1 MNYIYSKNI
10 DENARQ
16 RASLLTQ
23 CESDPQLRAEVKELF
38 KRDILFAFN
47 LWFWTFDTRTDSKH
61 LPFITYDFQDDAITR
76 LNDAIENGRDAF
88 IDKSRDMG
96 ATWIVLGT
104 FTWRY
109 LTKMGEE
116 FRVGSRKEDFVDK
129 VGDMGSLF
137 EKIRY
142 LLNRL
147 PWFLLPQGFD
157 GKKDM
162 PYMKVVNREL
172 GSAIIG
178 EATNENFARGDRK
191 KAVLFDEFQ
200 TWEKGDEAWRS
211 ASDATPCKIA
221 LGTPQGEGNKFAELH
236 RTEEVKTKIHLI
248 WWTHPKKASTSNS
261 YKAILAGEGKLGKD
275 QSKAPPGCYVDTTG
289 KIRSEWYDYEVARR
303 TKEDVSENLDCDYLT
318 SGRPIFDTNKCKTNK
333 DYSRPPIAVGNLNW
347 LVAPTYSESGV
358 CTNQDSL
365 EVEFVENNNGLYQI
379 WEYPQEGYN
388 EAYCIGADTA
398 EGLEQGDYDAA
409 TCFSRIDEP
418 KTVASLREHLRIHEY
433 AEELAK
439 FGTYYKGAIIAV
451 ERNNH
456 GHGVIL
462 ELQRVYRK
470 LWYKEIFTKG
480 YPTSTDRIGFET
492 TSMSKPVVIG
502 TLGKAISLDTFKDPD
517 EGFWDETLT
526 FVEDNGRMEAQG
538 KSKGQKCYD
547 DRVMSRAITLWTHL
561 SSPLPSKIIK
571 REEKSRITKMGEG
584 SYSTN
589 LVGFIVPQS
598 AGF

>member
-1 MNYIYSKNI
+1 MFIYSKDI
-10 DENARQ
+10 QQNALQ
-16 RASLLTQ
+16 RAQLLTE
-23 CESDPQLRAEVKELF
+23 CEQNPQVRAEVKELF

-61 LPFITYDFQDDAITR
+61 LPFITYGFQDEAITR
-76 LNDAIENGRDAF
+76 LNDAIATGRDVF

-96 ATWIVLGT
+96 ATWLVLGT
-104 FTWRY
+104 FTWRF
-109 LTKMGEE
+109 LTQMGEE

-147 PWFLLPQGFD
+147 PWFLLPPGFD
-157 GKKDM
+157 AKRDM
-162 PYMKVVNREL
+162 PYMKVINKDL

-211 ASDATPCKIA
+211 ASDATPCKVA

-248 WWTHPKKASTSNS
+248 WYTHPKKASTSPA
-261 YKAILAGEGKLGKD
+261 YMKTLRMEGKLSEN
-275 QSKAPPGCYVDTTG
+275 QVSAPSGCYVDTNG
-289 KIRSEWYDYEVARR
+289 KIRSEWYDYEVSRR

-318 SGRPIFDTNKCKTNK
+318 SGRPVFDTEKCKQAQIESK
-333 DYSRPPIAVGNLNW
+333 PPMAVGNLQW
-347 LVAPTYSESGV
+347 LIPPHYTESGD
-358 CTNQDSL
+358 CDNQDSIT
-365 EVEFVENNNGLYQI
+365 VEFVKNQNGLYQI
-379 WEYPQEGYN
+379 WEYPEEDYN
-388 EAYCIGADTA
+388 DAYCIGADTA
-398 EGLEQGDYDAA
+398 EGLEQGDYDA
-409 TCFSRIDEP
+409 TNCISRVGEFP
-418 KTVASLREHLRIHEY
+418 KKVAALREHLRIHEY

-439 FGTYYKGAIIAV
+439 FGTYYKNAVIAV

-462 ELQRVYRK
+462 QLQRIYRN
-470 LWYKEIFTKG
+470 LWYKEMFTKG
-480 YPTSTDRIGFET
+480 YPTQTDRIGFET
-492 TSMSKPVVIG
+492 TQSSKAIIIG
-502 TLGKAISLDTFKDPD
+502 TLGKAISLGTYKDPD
-517 EGFWDETLT
+517 EGFWAETLT
-526 FVEDNGRMEAQG
+526 FVENNGVMEAQG
-538 KSKGQKCYD
+538 KSRGQKCFD
-547 DRVMSRAITLWTHL
+547 DRIMATAIALWCHL
-561 SSPLPSKIIK
+561 NSSLPSKKIK
-571 REEKSRITKMGEG
+571 RVEYSRITRMGEANH
-584 SYSTN
+584 SK
-589 LVGFIVPQS
+589 LIGFIVPQS

>member
-1 MNYIYSKNI
+1 MFVYSKDI
-10 DENARQ
+10 TENALQ
-16 RASLLTQ
+16 RAKLLTA
-23 CESDPQLRAEVKELF
+23 CEQDAQTRAQVRELF
-38 KRDILFAFN
+38 RRDILFAFN

-61 LPFITYDFQDDAITR
+61 LPFITYGFQDEAITK
-76 LNDAIENGRDAF
+76 LNDAINLGRDVF

-96 ATWIVLGT
+96 ATWLVLGT
-104 FTWRY
+104 FTWRF
-109 LTKMGEE
+109 LTQMGEE

-137 EKIRY
+137 EKMRY

-157 GKKDM
+157 AKRDM
-162 PYMKVVNREL
+162 PYMKMVNKEL
-172 GSAIIG
+172 GSAVIG

-248 WWTHPKKASTSNS
+248 WYTHPKKASTSVA
-261 YKAILAGEGKLGKD
+261 YMDTLRAEGKLHAD
-275 QSKAPPGCYVDTTG
+275 QSTAPTGCYVDTTG
-289 KIRSEWYDYEVARR
+289 KIRSEWYDYEVSRR
-303 TKEDVSENLDCDYLT
+303 TREDVSENLDCDYLT
-318 SGRPIFDTNKCKTNK
+318 SGRPVFDTEKCKSAQNE
-333 DYSRPPIAVGNLNW
+333 SRPPLAVGNLQW
-347 LVAPTYSESGV
+347 LVPPHYTESGD
-358 CTNQDSL
+358 CDNQDSL
-365 EVEFVENNNGLYQI
+365 EVEFVKNQNGLYKI
-379 WEYPQEGYN
+379 WEYPEEGYN
-388 EAYCIGADTA
+388 DAYCIGADTA

-409 TCFSRIDEP
+409 TCISRVGEFP

-439 FGTYYKGAIIAV
+439 LGTYYNNAVIAV

-462 ELQRVYRK
+462 QLQRIYRN
-470 LWYKEIFTKG
+470 LWYKEMFTKG
-480 YPTSTDRIGFET
+480 YPTPTDRIGFET
-492 TSMSKPVVIG
+492 TQSSKAIIIG
-502 TLGKAISLDTFKDPD
+502 TLGKAISLDTYKDPD
-517 EGFWDETLT
+517 EGFWSETLT
-526 FVEDNGRMEAQG
+526 FVENNGVMEAQG
-538 KSKGQKCYD
+538 KSRGQKCYD
-547 DRVMSRAITLWTHL
+547 DRIMSRAISLWTHL
-561 SSPLPSKIIK
+561 NSSLPSKKMK
-571 REEKSRITKMGEG
+571 RPTLSRITQMSEQNNSK
-584 SYSTN
+584 
-589 LVGFIVPQS
+589 LVGWIVPQS

>member
-1 MNYIYSKNI
+1 MFIYSKDI
-10 DENARQ
+10 TENALQ
-16 RASLLTQ
+16 RAQLLTV
-23 CESDPQLRAEVKELF
+23 CEQSAQVRAEVRELF

-47 LWFWTFDTRTDSKH
+47 LWFWTFDTRTESKH
-61 LPFITYDFQDDAITR
+61 LPFITYPFQDEAITK
-76 LNDAIENGRDAF
+76 LNDAISIGRDVF

-96 ATWIVLGT
+96 ATWLVLGT
-104 FTWRY
+104 FTWRF
-109 LTKMGEE
+109 LTQMGEE

-137 EKIRY
+137 EKMRY

-157 GKKDM
+157 AKRDM
-162 PYMKVVNREL
+162 PYMKIVNKDL
-172 GSAIIG
+172 GSAVIG

-248 WWTHPKKASTSNS
+248 WWTHPKKASTSVA
-261 YKAILAGEGKLGKD
+261 YMDTLRAEGKLHVN
-275 QSKAPPGCYVDTTG
+275 QSTAPVGCYVDTTG
-289 KIRSEWYDYEVARR
+289 KIRSEWYDYEVSRR
-303 TKEDVSENLDCDYLT
+303 TREDVSENLDCDYLT
-318 SGRPIFDTNKCKTNK
+318 SGRPVFDTLQCQKGKNEA
-333 DYSRPPIAVGNLNW
+333 RVPIAVGNIQW
-347 LVAPTYSESGV
+347 LVPPHYTESGD
-358 CTNQDSL
+358 CDNQDEL
-365 EVEFVENNNGLYQI
+365 KVEFVKNQNGLYSI
-379 WEYPQEGYN
+379 WEYPDDGYN

-398 EGLEQGDYDAA
+398 EGLEQGDYDAG
-409 TCFSRIDEP
+409 TCISRVGEFP
-418 KTVASLREHLRIHEY
+418 QTVASLREHLRIHEY

-439 FGTYYKGAIIAV
+439 FGTYYNNAVIAV

-462 ELQRVYRK
+462 QLQRIYRN
-470 LWYKEIFTKG
+470 LWYKEMFTKG
-480 YPTSTDRIGFET
+480 YATPTDRIGFET
-492 TSMSKPVVIG
+492 TQSSKAIIIG
-502 TLGKAISLDTFKDPD
+502 TLGKAISLETFQDPD

-526 FVEDNGRMEAQG
+526 FVENNGVMEAQG
-538 KSKGQKCYD
+538 KSRGQKCYD
-547 DRVMSRAITLWTHL
+547 DRIMSRAITLWCHL
-561 SSPLPSKIIK
+561 NSSLPSKKMK
-571 REEKSRITKMGEG
+571 RPEASRITRLAEK
-584 SYSTN
+584 SNSK
-589 LVGFIVPQS
+589 LVGWIVPQS